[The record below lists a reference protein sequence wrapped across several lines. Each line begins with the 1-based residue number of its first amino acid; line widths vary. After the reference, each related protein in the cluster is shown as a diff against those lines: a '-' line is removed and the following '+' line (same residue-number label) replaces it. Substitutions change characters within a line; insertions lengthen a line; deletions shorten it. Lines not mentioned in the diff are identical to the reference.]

1 MHLPWYI
8 GAYKLQNKVRKMLKL
23 SVLIPLLLVLSGCGL
38 FTPMREVINN
48 CDRTNSEYNNY
59 VYCIKMTYAKE
70 GFIDTS
76 DPVLKIFYDQLDMI
90 SGYKNQ
96 GKISNTQA
104 KEMSRDIYKDYLLY
118 RAQYDK
124 EKSNANWAAFNQ
136 SLNQANADAMRNREE
151 FNRQLMNNIGRQ
163 NSNQLNCTSMNLGG
177 GIIDTR
183 CR

>member
-1 MHLPWYI
+1 MI
-8 GAYKLQNKVRKMLKL
+8 KI
-23 SVLIPLLLVLSGCGL
+23 SVLIPLLLLFLCGFGL
-38 FTPMREVINN
+38 FTPMGEVINN
-48 CDRTNSEYNNY
+48 CDGKNSEYNNY
-59 VYCIKMTYAKE
+59 LYCIKMTYAKE
-70 GFIDTS
+70 GFVDTS
-76 DPVLKIFYDQLDMI
+76 DPVLRIFYDQLDMI

-104 KEMSRDIYKDYLLY
+104 KEMSREIYKDYLLY

-136 SLNQANADAMRNREE
+136 SLNQSNVDAMRYREE

-163 NSNQLNCTSMNLGG
+163 NSNQLNCTSVNLGG
-177 GIIDTR
+177 ITNTQ